1 MTPYSQF
8 PRKITAETFED
19 SAVRALVSSLSHT
32 GPLIEETVSIPG
44 SERSVVVIRPQD
56 IDALLDQSADD
67 PEQNLPYWAEIWPS
81 GIALAGALLREPQLI
96 AGQSVLELGSGLGI
110 TAAVALHL
118 GARLVATDYAP
129 ESIAITRLTCR
140 IHTGQEP
147 ETRQINWRSPEA
159 NLLQQD
165 GSRWPVV
172 LAADVLYEERD
183 IEPVLEVLE
192 RILAPGGIVL
202 LAEPG
207 RRPSGMALQRATER
221 GWQITSSMWEGE
233 WPDPKDAGVIVRVH
247 QMRRESSEKAL
258 TTEPAARYK
267 RHSTS

>member
-1 MTPYSQF
+1 MTPHSQS
-8 PRKITAETFED
+8 PRKVTAETFED
-19 SAVRALVSSLSHT
+19 PSIQALVSSLSHT
-32 GPLIEETVSIPG
+32 GSMIEDIVSIPG
-44 SERSVVVIRPQD
+44 SERMVAVIRPQD

-81 GIALAGALLREPQLI
+81 GIALAGALLREQELI
-96 AGQSVLELGSGLGI
+96 AGQPVLELGSGLGI

-118 GARLVATDYAP
+118 GACLVATDYAP
-129 ESIAITRLTCR
+129 ESIALTRLTCR

-159 NLLQQD
+159 NLLQED

-183 IEPVLEVLE
+183 IEPVLDMLE
-192 RILAPGGIVL
+192 RILAPGGLVW

-221 GWQITSSMWEGE
+221 GWQIASSMWGGE
-233 WPDPKDAGVIVRVH
+233 WSDPKDAHVIVRVH
-247 QMRRESSEKAL
+247 QMRRE
-258 TTEPAARYK
+258 
-267 RHSTS
+267 